1 MGIRTTLATVSM
13 WPAGPSTSTTA
24 EGRNK
29 GNDDGEVGGFVDCL
43 VAVRLRDGVIRL
55 EFGEFEE
62 PRRGTVEAGVQ
73 EAKDAVPKHRL
84 LMPLQGF
91 VGSLN
96 LMQEALR
103 RLEGE
108 QKRRLRKGQPQGES
122 DKPVVVAASRRR
134 DTPFVAESP
143 AGPKLVDGE

>member
-1 MGIRTTLATVSM
+1 MMTEKS
-13 WPAGPSTSTTA
+13 
-24 EGRNK
+24 
-29 GNDDGEVGGFVDCL
+29 EVFVDCL

-62 PRRGTVEAGVQ
+62 PRGEAVEAGVQ
-73 EAKDAVPKHRL
+73 EAKDAAPKHRL

-108 QKRRLRKGQPQGES
+108 QKRRLRKAQEQRES
-122 DKPVVVAASRRR
+122 DKPVVVAEARRR

-143 AGPKLVDGE
+143 AGTKLVDGE